1 MNLLEEVDKIIKT
14 KDIVKQMQKQSY
26 ARIS

>member
-1 MNLLEEVDKIIKT
+1 MMNLLEEVDKIKT